1 MAAAE
6 RCQLDEAIHMLR
18 RDLEARSPAQE
29 SGRML
34 AEQLVAQGQF
44 KDAWQAFREH
54 FLADPPFDA
63 FELKQGWGG
72 SFPFYPYL
80 ISNLV
85 KEIEFTGI
93 QYNSQFYKSPEIQHR
108 ADKWNAM
115 VTRVDGRRFAEL
127 GSVADTLSSEWFKD
141 LDDFSKLRVLV
152 YYAVRNSPLIH
163 RNADSRASQDDLREI
178 EAALH
183 LSPQAEAI
191 WARVTAGH
199 LEGPL

>member
-1 MAAAE
+1 
-6 RCQLDEAIHMLR
+6 AIHMLR

-63 FELKQGWGG
+63 FKLKQGWGG

-85 KEIEFTGI
+85 KEIDFTGI

-108 ADKWNAM
+108 AAKWNAM
-115 VTRVDGRRFAEL
+115 VTRVDGHRFAEL

-152 YYAVRNSPLIH
+152 YYAVRNSPLI
-163 RNADSRASQDDLREI
+163 RRDADLRASRDDLREI

-191 WARVTAGH
+191 WARVTADH